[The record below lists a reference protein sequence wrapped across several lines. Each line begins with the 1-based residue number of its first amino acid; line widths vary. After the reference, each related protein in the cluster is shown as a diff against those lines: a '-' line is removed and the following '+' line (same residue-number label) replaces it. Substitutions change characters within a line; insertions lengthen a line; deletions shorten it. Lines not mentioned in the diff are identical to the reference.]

1 MVGKSLRAS
10 LPLFWISACSQDIF
24 KTIKGTNSSTE
35 AAKHSSSDISPQYS
49 ADGKNIRGIF
59 NESRHVDFSPSPS
72 GICHKSEKIS
82 SETITTNRVFMFKNR
97 YPQHVFVTNRE
108 KIGKV
113 TLKFQNLLCHP
124 QTTVLELT
132 KLIALMISSTV

>member
-1 MVGKSLRAS
+1 
-10 LPLFWISACSQDIF
+10 
-24 KTIKGTNSSTE
+24 
-35 AAKHSSSDISPQYS
+35 
-49 ADGKNIRGIF
+49 
-59 NESRHVDFSPSPS
+59 
-72 GICHKSEKIS
+72 
-82 SETITTNRVFMFKNR
+82 MFKNR
-97 YPQHVFVTNRE
+97 YPHHVFVTNRE